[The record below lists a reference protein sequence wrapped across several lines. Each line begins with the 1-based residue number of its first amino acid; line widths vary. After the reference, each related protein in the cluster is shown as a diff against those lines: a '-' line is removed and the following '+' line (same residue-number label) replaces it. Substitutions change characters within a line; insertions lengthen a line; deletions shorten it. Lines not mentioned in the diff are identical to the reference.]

1 MPRHKRVNFW
11 LLVVCLTSMWVVGCS
26 GDSSESES
34 AGSDTATE
42 SAGSDTAT
50 EGANTDDNGRSQS
63 EPGIDSGSSAGMSTE
78 EASTQAQPVDQDGIA
93 AANFSP
99 DVNEFS
105 IDVIYEQGAEP
116 YTGSLN
122 LSVSDTWEVT
132 RRSFTDLFQHHSGRS
147 ISVPSLLDQMTEI
160 ENNDITNWTVSE
172 LVELGQAV
180 APVLV
185 DNQQVRPVIIFVNG
199 MLGERDSV
207 LGVHIS
213 NTHYAFVFKDI
224 VRSVGGNDTTQKY
237 IEQATVIH
245 EIGHA
250 IGLVNNGVP
259 MSSNHEDTERPHHT
273 INSDGV
279 MYWAVESGTGTLEF
293 VTDLILGN
301 RTSLFGPESLLDAQ
315 SYMPR

>member
-1 MPRHKRVNFW
+1 MPRYKQVNIC
-11 LLVVCLTSMWVVGCS
+11 LLVVCVISFWVVGCS
-26 GDSSESES
+26 SDSSVSETS
-34 AGSDTATE
+34 GSDIETA
-42 SAGSDTAT
+42 
-50 EGANTDDNGRSQS
+50 GADTDDSGRSQS
-63 EPGIDSGSSAGMSTE
+63 GPGIDPGEAEPTSTAD
-78 EASTQAQPVDQDGIA
+78 ASTQAQPVDQDGIA

-99 DVNEFS
+99 DVNDFS
-105 IDVIYEQGAEP
+105 VNVIYETGAEP

-122 LSVSDTWEVT
+122 LSISDTWEVT
-132 RRSFTDLFQHHSGRS
+132 RRSFIDLFQHHAGRS
-147 ISVPSLLDQMTEI
+147 INVPSELEQMIEI
-160 ENNDITNWTVSE
+160 EDNGVTNWTVTQ
-172 LVELGQAV
+172 LVELGNAV
-180 APVLV
+180 APALI
-185 DNQQVRPVIIFVNG
+185 DKQQVRPVIIFVNG
-199 MLGERDSV
+199 MLEARDRV

-213 NTHYAFVFKDI
+213 NTHFAFVFKDI
-224 VRSVGGNDTTQKY
+224 VRGLGGNDTSQRY

-259 MSSNHEDTERPHHT
+259 LSSDHEDTVRPHHT

-315 SYMPR
+315 SYMPQ